1 MSNLLNN
8 PVLPSATPTTPNL
21 QIPQIT
27 PPFMPTPQDTDA
39 ALKLYQWFNG
49 SGLTYEQIDA
59 LAKHKKDGKDIDQ
72 MLGIEK
78 PKSDIEKLSEAMAQ
92 YMKNTDDKIGQLATA
107 IEKLVMQKQGPAS
120 TSTKPQEVAQA

>member
-8 PVLPSATPTTPNL
+8 PVMPSVTPTTPNL

-27 PPFMPTPQDTDA
+27 PTPFMPTPQDTDA

-49 SGLTYEQIDA
+49 SGLTYEQLDA

-107 IEKLVMQKQGPAS
+107 IEKLVMQKQGQAS
-120 TSTKPQEVAQA
+120 NKQQGAQAQ

>member
-1 MSNLLNN
+1 
-8 PVLPSATPTTPNL
+8 
-21 QIPQIT
+21 
-27 PPFMPTPQDTDA
+27 
-39 ALKLYQWFNG
+39 
-49 SGLTYEQIDA
+49 
-59 LAKHKKDGKDIDQ
+59 